1 MSVSERTLEKSYAS
15 AIVGASTVEKEVM
28 ARLKVS
34 ADFRFF
40 SKYANAGIP

>member
-15 AIVGASTVEKEVM
+15 AMAGASTVENEVI

-34 ADFRFF
+34 ADFRSF